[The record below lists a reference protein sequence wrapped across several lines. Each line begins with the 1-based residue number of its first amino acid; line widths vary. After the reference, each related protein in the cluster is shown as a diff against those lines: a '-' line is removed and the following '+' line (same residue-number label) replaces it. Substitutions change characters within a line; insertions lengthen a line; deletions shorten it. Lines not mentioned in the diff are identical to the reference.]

1 MKAMLPG
8 TRRSETINRQTI
20 LEAVIYAT
28 ALALHDTFGF
38 GAKRT
43 QRVINA
49 LSEIMEGYSEQDS
62 GDMINGMLQ
71 ELKSRGLE
79 FDIVGRR

>member
-1 MKAMLPG
+1 MKANLPNSK
-8 TRRSETINRQTI
+8 RSETINRQTI

-49 LSEIMEGYSEQDS
+49 LSQILEGYADQD
-62 GDMINGMLQ
+62 GAAIVDGMKA